1 LACIG
6 AAIGVC
12 RGMVAFSLF
21 PGDTVVLI
29 VLLGVALGALSGRMA
44 GGIRVVFFLLA
55 LGLALGFGHLLAG
68 LGLFAAMTELIGFEN
83 SLWQLLIPRL
93 LATVLLTFGLVLL
106 LESLHR
112 KIYLHY
118 KYKYKDGFDAGEM
131 DTWEYLNAIW
141 GLTLGV
147 GAGIVC
153 TTVFL
158 SWLYVPGYLL
168 IQVRPS
174 VICERVDP
182 WGHRLLRRICMDL
195 HDLGLESSVAR
206 FGPAEKK
213 FFEAA
218 DTVGYIYHNYSR
230 TNLYERHR
238 FHQRVFGYPGIS
250 PMLRQKEIKAIWTN
264 SAFQKLW
271 VDNTNFYHITG
282 HASVAPLLRVACIPS
297 EANGTSPLKFME
309 HLTNLDLTDYQKFLR
324 EGRSEVYQTDNPD
337 QAAVVGTWQ
346 LEVVQ
351 TYDRLRRKY
360 PTARE
365 PGHMDVLQFLRHAGF
380 QQYGIRGK
388 VPVRQYDWIL
398 TFTDDREMYST
409 GRFFPT
415 GPLFSQLRQMVRFTE
430 PSLHPRSMLWATGR
444 WNEPVSGQSEF
455 MVDLRV
461 YSKPPSTVQ
470 IFITPANDHLIIRFP
485 DNFNREEYVFR
496 RYEF

>member
-1 LACIG
+1 
-6 AAIGVC
+6 
-12 RGMVAFSLF
+12 MVAFSLF
-21 PGDTVVLI
+21 PGDTVALI

-68 LGLFAAMTELIGFEN
+68 FGLFATVTELSGFEN

-93 LATVLLTFGLVLL
+93 LATLVLTFGLVLL
-106 LESLHR
+106 LESVYR

-118 KYKYKDGFDAGEM
+118 KYKYKDGFDAGEF

-147 GAGIVC
+147 VAGIVC
-153 TTVFL
+153 IMVFL
-158 SWLYVPGYLL
+158 SWLHVPGYLL
-168 IQVRPS
+168 LQVRPMA
-174 VICERVDP
+174 ICEKVDP

-195 HDLGLESSVAR
+195 HALGLETSASR
-206 FGPAEKK
+206 LGPAEAR
-213 FFEAA
+213 FYEAA

-230 TNLYERHR
+230 TNLYERQR

-250 PMLRQKEIKAIWTN
+250 PMLRQKEIKALWTN
-264 SAFQKLW
+264 SAFQQLW

-282 HASVAPLLRVACIPS
+282 HSGVAPLLRAACLPS

-309 HLTNLDLTDYQKFLR
+309 HLAKLDLTDYQKFLR
-324 EGRSEVYQTDNPD
+324 EGRSDVYQTDNPD

-360 PTARE
+360 PQARE
-365 PGHMDVLQFLRHAGF
+365 PGHLDVLSFLRQSAF
-380 QQYGIRGK
+380 QQYGVSGK
-388 VPVRQYDWIL
+388 VPLRQYDWIL
-398 TFTDDREMYST
+398 TFTADREMYST
-409 GRFFPT
+409 GRYFPT
-415 GPLFSQLRQMVRFTE
+415 GPLFKQLNQMVSFAE
-430 PSLHPRSMLWATGR
+430 PSLHPRSVLWASGR
-444 WNEPVSGQSEF
+444 WNAPASGQSEF
-455 MVDLRV
+455 MADLSV
-461 YSKPPSTVQ
+461 YSRPPSTIQV
-470 IFITPANDHLIIRFP
+470 FITPANDHLIIRFP
-485 DNFNREEYVFR
+485 DNYNREEYVFR